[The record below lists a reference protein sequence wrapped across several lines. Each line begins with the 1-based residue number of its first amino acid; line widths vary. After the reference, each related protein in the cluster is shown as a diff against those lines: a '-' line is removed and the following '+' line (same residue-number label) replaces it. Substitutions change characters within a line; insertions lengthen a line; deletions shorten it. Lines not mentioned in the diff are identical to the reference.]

1 MKIMVEEKKPLE
13 KTPTKESSPTKKLL
27 ILCFVWLLFFI
38 TALGL
43 IINIF
48 QPQWQSIIATV
59 RLYTG
64 EQLAS
69 LEATTDSEIVTPL
82 PVTEEVIAL
91 EPVVVAEATATSGI
105 TFIEGLM
112 QAILSATEEAQVA
125 SASGNT
131 L

>member
-13 KTPTKESSPTKKLL
+13 KTPIKESSPTKKLL
-27 ILCFVWLLFFI
+27 ILCFIWLLFFI
-38 TALGL
+38 TALSL

>member
-1 MKIMVEEKKPLE
+1 MVEEKKPLE
-13 KTPTKESSPTKKLL
+13 KTPIKESSPTKKLL
-27 ILCFVWLLFFI
+27 ILCFIWLLFFI
-38 TALGL
+38 TALSL

-64 EQLAS
+64 EQLSS
-69 LEATTDSEIVTPL
+69 LEATTDGEIAAPL